1 MVLTGRDTCHSDTS
15 PTTNVTWVGLGA
27 NPDLCSVRL
36 ASNRL
41 RFGTASCMS
50 DTQILLCDDCVA
62 VKGEGGAAW
71 ESRRAQKAVRLL
83 W

>member
-1 MVLTGRDTCHSDTS
+1 MILTGRDTCRSDTS
-15 PTTNVTWVGLGA
+15 PTTNVTWICLEA

-41 RFGTASCMS
+41 RFGTASCTP
-50 DTQILLCDDCVA
+50 DTQILLCDGGVA
-62 VKGEGGAAW
+62 VRGEGGAVW
-71 ESRRAQKAVRLL
+71 ESGGAQKAVWLL